1 MHQQITSG
9 KITQE
14 EISLCLEQISLGL
27 AYMAAIFWFLMPNEI
42 RSEVSLTMTSVPEM
56 NNPQTLIKV
65 CFVWKYLVQAS

>member
-1 MHQQITSG
+1 MHQQITTG

-14 EISLCLEQISLGL
+14 EISPFLEQISLGL
-27 AYMAAIFWFLMPNEI
+27 AYLAAIFWFLMPNEI
-42 RSEVSLTMTSVPEM
+42 RFEISLTMSSVPEM